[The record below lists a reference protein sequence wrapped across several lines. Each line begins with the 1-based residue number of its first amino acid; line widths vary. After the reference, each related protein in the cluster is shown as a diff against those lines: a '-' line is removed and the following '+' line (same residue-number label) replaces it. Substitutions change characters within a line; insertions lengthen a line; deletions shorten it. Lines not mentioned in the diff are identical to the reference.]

1 MNFGRAI
8 GKCLCVCFS
17 TCPPPNLPR
26 ERGRSHD
33 LKGVGFFLARLA
45 RRAGRPRSQ
54 RRACWERERLAR
66 MAVKMPCSATPQ
78 AGTPA
83 KNLPL

>member
-8 GKCLCVCFS
+8 GI
-17 TCPPPNLPR
+17 R
-26 ERGRSHD
+26 
-33 LKGVGFFLARLA
+33 GVGFFLARLA
-45 RRAGRPRSQ
+45 WRAGRPRSQ
-54 RRACWERERLAR
+54 RSAGWERERLAR
-66 MAVKMPCSATPQ
+66 MAAETPCSAVPR